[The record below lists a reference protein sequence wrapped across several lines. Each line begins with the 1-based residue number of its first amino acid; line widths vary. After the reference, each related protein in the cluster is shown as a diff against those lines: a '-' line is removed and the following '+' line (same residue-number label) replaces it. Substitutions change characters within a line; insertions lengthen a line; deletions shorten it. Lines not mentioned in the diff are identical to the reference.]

1 MPGGGYVK
9 RPAVRIRGK
18 KNPGADAARLNCS
31 FFVYFVVQI
40 LFVIEL
46 RAKPVPGY
54 PWLKILNRIR
64 CRCGRRAEDENGSR
78 KFENTKKRKANSIE
92 LDRTRSN
99 CVELEH
105 PEKQEK

>member
-40 LFVIEL
+40 LLVIGL
-46 RAKPVPGY
+46 RAKLAPCASVLSETKNLFG
-54 PWLKILNRIR
+54 LNIH
-64 CRCGRRAEDENGSR
+64 
-78 KFENTKKRKANSIE
+78 
-92 LDRTRSN
+92 
-99 CVELEH
+99 LETVG
-105 PEKQEK
+105 QL